1 MQPMSATTTPAVAMQ
16 QHNLRR
22 RRSSTENDEMDDI
35 HDDPDYDMHMDE
47 EQSHDAG
54 LDNMHGG
61 KYTCIYHSIIVQLA
75 IFFVNYLIFVCG
87 TRKPRPNKE
96 RAR

>member
-1 MQPMSATTTPAVAMQ
+1 MHPMSATATPAVAMQ
-16 QHNLRR
+16 QHNLQR

-54 LDNMHGG
+54 LDNMHISQ
-61 KYTCIYHSIIVQLA
+61 YNCTISN
-75 IFFVNYLIFVCG
+75 IFC
-87 TRKPRPNKE
+87 
-96 RAR
+96 